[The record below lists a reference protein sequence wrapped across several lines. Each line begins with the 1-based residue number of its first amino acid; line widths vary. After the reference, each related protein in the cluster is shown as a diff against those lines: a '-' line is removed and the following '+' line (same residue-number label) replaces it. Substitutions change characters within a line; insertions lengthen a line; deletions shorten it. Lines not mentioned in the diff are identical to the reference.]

1 MNFLATPAELIGQLA
16 QNALGRAVCFL
27 IACSVGRGFGCVLAH
42 GWNVLIGMRKLFV
55 ASFFAELGGAMLIVP
70 MQMIP
75 QTWEL
80 CAYALCVPL
89 IFSFMRFELALRWLL
104 VPFFIMGTACFASHF
119 LTP

>member
-1 MNFLATPAELIGQLA
+1 MRLP
-16 QNALGRAVCFL
+16 
-27 IACSVGRGFGCVLAH
+27 
-42 GWNVLIGMRKLFV
+42 WMRKLFE
-55 ASFFAELGGAMLIVP
+55 ASFFSELGGAMLIVP

-89 IFSFMRFELALRWLL
+89 IFAFVRLELALRWLL
-104 VPFFIMGTACFASHF
+104 VPFLIMAGASFASYF